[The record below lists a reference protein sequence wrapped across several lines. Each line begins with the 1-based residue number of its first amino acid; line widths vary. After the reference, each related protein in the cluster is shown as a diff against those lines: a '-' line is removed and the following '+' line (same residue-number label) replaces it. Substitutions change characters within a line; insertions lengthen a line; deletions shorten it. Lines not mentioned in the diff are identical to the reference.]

1 MKEMLITRI
10 HFHAIVP
17 EDRCYTKLIHL
28 LMQVSDKHQIPPL
41 GKLELILSLK
51 PKLWLR
57 HFQQTTLTIIFIPKH
72 RKSIKNR
79 NKDIFLIPEINKL
92 NNNDKSL
99 RAYG

>member
-1 MKEMLITRI
+1 MRTI

-17 EDRCYTKLIHL
+17 EDHCYTKLIYL
-28 LMQVSDKHQIPPL
+28 RKPIKVKHQITPL
-41 GKLELILSLK
+41 GRLELLLSLK

-79 NKDIFLIPEINKL
+79 NKHIFLIPELNKL

>member
-1 MKEMLITRI
+1 MLMRTI
-10 HFHAIVP
+10 HFHTMVP
-17 EDRCYTKLIHL
+17 KDHCYTKLIHL
-28 LMQVSDKHQIPPL
+28 GKQITEKHQIPPL

-72 RKSIKNR
+72 RKSIKNQ

-92 NNNDKSL
+92 SNQDKN
-99 RAYG
+99 